1 MSNAITPSPAAPDEY
16 LAALRNAIRGTEA
29 RLAKIRSAPRAEWHA
44 TARKI
49 IDTLRPAIKQAR
61 ELASQPELAR
71 WREDL
76 ERAADQMDGLREE
89 ARTMLNSG
97 RAPKK

>member
-16 LAALRNAIRGTEA
+16 LAALRNAIRGTESH
-29 RLAKIRSAPRAEWHA
+29 LAKIRSAPRAERQA

-61 ELASQPELAR
+61 KLATQTELGR
-71 WREDL
+71 WREDF
-76 ERAADQMDGLREE
+76 ERAADRMDGLREE
-89 ARTMLNSG
+89 ARTMLTGGSL
-97 RAPKK
+97 PKK